1 VHWEP
6 NCLRATRLVLCLDGF
21 RLLILR
27 TSDSWDRCIMEKK
40 KDGLIQI
47 RVPCPCHGKV
57 VLSGVKGC
65 DLFLALPS
73 HYKANLHN

>member
-1 VHWEP
+1 MH
-6 NCLRATRLVLCLDGF
+6 RG
-21 RLLILR
+21 
-27 TSDSWDRCIMEKK
+27 KK

-57 VLSGVKGC
+57 MLSDVKGC

-73 HYKANLHN
+73 HYKANLHNWNTFCKAVA